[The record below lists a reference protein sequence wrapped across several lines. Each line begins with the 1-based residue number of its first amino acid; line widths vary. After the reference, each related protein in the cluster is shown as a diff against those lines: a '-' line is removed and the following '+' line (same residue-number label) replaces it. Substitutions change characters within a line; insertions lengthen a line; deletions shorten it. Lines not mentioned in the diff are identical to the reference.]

1 MMFYMDLSKLKLFQ
15 GISRA
20 SILALE
26 KLPIVRRHY
35 KAGEVVATFGDELRS
50 IYVIISGCLKTSEF
64 TINGG
69 EIVSSYYNA
78 YDAFPFYLVYSEVH
92 YLPYTITCHKDAEVL
107 LLPSRDLQS
116 IIKEDASFMENVL
129 IFVSKYCNYNKK
141 VIRTTTYPKV
151 SQRLAFWFLSST
163 GTDGIFRMP
172 GTQEVFA
179 DILQTNRSTLSLELN
194 KLKKE
199 GLIKVSRRYVT
210 LLDRGALEKLIS

>member
-1 MMFYMDLSKLKLFQ
+1 MLYNDLVKLKLFQ
-15 GISRA
+15 GLSKT
-20 SILALE
+20 SIDALE
-26 KLPIVRRHY
+26 KLPILRRHY
-35 KAGEVVATFGDELRS
+35 TAGEVVAAFGEELRS

-64 TINGG
+64 TIHGR

-92 YLPYTITCHKDAEVL
+92 YLPYTISCNEDADVL
-107 LLPSRDLQS
+107 LLPSKELQS
-116 IIKEDASFMENVL
+116 IIKQDVLFMENVL

-141 VIRTTTYPKV
+141 VIRTTSYPKV

-163 GTDGIFRMP
+163 GADGISIMP

-210 LLDRGALEKLIS
+210 LLDRSGLEKLIS